1 MGAPAAQRGEG
12 PEEVIRMAEKQLW
25 SGRFAEGPSEIT
37 LSFTSSLSVD
47 TRLAWYDIA
56 GSLAHAKMLGEAGI
70 VRREESETLVN
81 GLKQLLIDL
90 ESGELDFSTD
100 LEDVHTNVEHIL
112 TQRVGEAGKRLHTAR
127 SRNDQVSTDLRMFVR
142 DAILEVVTLLL
153 EVQEVLVDRAE
164 KETGTIM
171 PGFTHLQHA
180 QPVSLGFHLLAHVF
194 RLQRDAERFLDAYK
208 RLNQCPLG
216 AGALAGTGHP
226 VDRELTSGLLGFDRP
241 TDNAMDTVS
250 DRDFALEFAYCCA
263 QTMVHLSSMGEELVL
278 WTSPEFRF
286 AEMPDAFATGSSIMP
301 QKKNP
306 DVAELV
312 RGRSSVAVGNL
323 MQLMTVMKGL
333 PLSYNRAMQEDKGSV
348 FSSYET
354 LTSCLFMIGP
364 MYRDLGFNRERMA
377 AACADGFLNATD
389 LADHLV
395 ERGMPFRQ
403 AHEVVGAVVQ
413 YCVRKGKRLES
424 LTVKE
429 LKGFSELLDKGSLEH
444 ISLDACLGRRTSAGG
459 TAPERVREQ
468 VISARAIM
476 GSHRAECESEI
487 ARLDE
492 VWEQLRK

>member
-1 MGAPAAQRGEG
+1 
-12 PEEVIRMAEKQLW
+12 
-25 SGRFAEGPSEIT
+25 
-37 LSFTSSLSVD
+37 
-47 TRLAWYDIA
+47 
-56 GSLAHAKMLGEAGI
+56 
-70 VRREESETLVN
+70 
-81 GLKQLLIDL
+81 
-90 ESGELDFSTD
+90 
-100 LEDVHTNVEHIL
+100 VEHIL

-333 PLSYNRAMQEDKGSV
+333 PLSYNRDMQEDKGSV

-364 MYRDLGFNRERMA
+364 MYRDLAFNRERMA

>member
-1 MGAPAAQRGEG
+1 M
-12 PEEVIRMAEKQLW
+12 
-25 SGRFAEGPSEIT
+25 T

-56 GSLAHAKMLGEAGI
+56 GSLAHARMLGDSGI
-70 VRREESETLVN
+70 IGKEESEVLEN
-81 GLKQLLIDL
+81 GLKQLLMDL
-90 ESGELDFSTD
+90 ESGELEFSPE

-112 TQRVGEAGKRLHTAR
+112 TQMVGEAGKRLHTAR
-127 SRNDQVSTDLRMFVR
+127 SRNDQVSADFRMFVR
-142 DAILEVVTLLL
+142 DAILEIVSLLL
-153 EVQEVLVDRAE
+153 KVQNVLIDRAE

-171 PGFTHLQHA
+171 PGFTHMQHA

-226 VDRELTSGLLGFDRP
+226 VDRELTSTLLGFDRP

-250 DRDFALEFAYCCA
+250 DRDFALEFAYDCA
-263 QTMVHLSSMGEELVL
+263 QAMVHLSSMGEELVL

-312 RGRSSVAVGNL
+312 RGRSSVAIGNL
-323 MQLMTVMKGL
+323 MQLLTVMKGL
-333 PLSYNRAMQEDKGSV
+333 PLSYNRDMQEDKASV
-348 FSSYET
+348 LSSYET
-354 LTSCLFMIGP
+354 LTSCLSMVGP
-364 MYRDLGFNRERMA
+364 MYRDLSFDRERMA
-377 AACADGFLNATD
+377 NACADGFLNATD

-395 ERGMPFRQ
+395 QRGMPFRE
-403 AHEVVGAVVQ
+403 AHEVVGAAVQ
-413 YCVRKGKRLES
+413 YCAKKGKRLES

-429 LKGFSELLDKGSLEH
+429 LKGFSDLLDKKSLEY
-444 ISLDACLGRRTSAGG
+444 IALDACLRRRVSAGG
-459 TAPERVREQ
+459 TAPERVQEQ
-468 VISARAIM
+468 IASARAIM
-476 GSHRAECESEI
+476 GSHRSECEGEI
-487 ARLDE
+487 ARLDQ
-492 VWEQLRK
+492 VWEELRK

>member
-1 MGAPAAQRGEG
+1 M
-12 PEEVIRMAEKQLW
+12 IFMAEKQLW

-47 TRLAWYDIA
+47 TRLAWYDIV
-56 GSLAHAKMLGEAGI
+56 GSMAHARMLGEVGI
-70 VRREESETLVN
+70 IQKDESDLLAN
-81 GLKQLLIDL
+81 GLRQLLIDL
-90 ESGELDFSTD
+90 ESGQLDLCPD

-112 TQRVGEAGKRLHTAR
+112 TERVGEAGKRLHTAR
-127 SRNDQVSTDLRMFVR
+127 SRNDQVSTDFRMFVR
-142 DAILEVVTLLL
+142 DAILEIATLLL
-153 EVQEVLVDRAE
+153 DVQSELLDRAE
-164 KETGTIM
+164 KETETIM
-171 PGFTHLQHA
+171 PGFTHMQHA

-226 VDRELTSGLLGFDRP
+226 VDRDMTSEMLGFDRP

-250 DRDFALEFAYCCA
+250 DRDFALEFAYDCA
-263 QTMVHLSSMGEELVL
+263 QAMVHLSSMGEELVL

-312 RGRSSVAVGNL
+312 RGRSSITIGNL
-323 MQLMTVMKGL
+323 MQLLTVMKGL
-333 PLSYNRAMQEDKGSV
+333 PLSYNRDMQEDKGSV

-364 MYRDLGFNRERMA
+364 MYRDLSFNRDRMA
-377 AACADGFLNATD
+377 NACADGFLNATD

-395 ERGMPFRQ
+395 RKGMPFRQ
-403 AHEVVGAVVQ
+403 AHEVVGAAVQ
-413 YCVRKGKRLES
+413 YCVKKGKKLES
-424 LTVKE
+424 LTAKE
-429 LKGFSELLDKGSLEH
+429 MKSFSELLDKGSLEY
-444 ISLDACLGRRTSAGG
+444 ISLDACLRRRTSSGG

-468 VISARAIM
+468 IVSAQAIM
-476 GSHRAECESEI
+476 ESHRAECDGEI
-487 ARLDE
+487 ARLDG
-492 VWEQLRK
+492 VWEKLRK

>member
-1 MGAPAAQRGEG
+1 MVLE
-12 PEEVIRMAEKQLW
+12 
-25 SGRFAEGPSEIT
+25 
-37 LSFTSSLSVD
+37 
-47 TRLAWYDIA
+47 
-56 GSLAHAKMLGEAGI
+56 H
-70 VRREESETLVN
+70 ETELLVE
-81 GLKQLLIDL
+81 GLKQLLAELEAGNLDL
-90 ESGELDFSTD
+90 SPD
-100 LEDVHTNVEHIL
+100 LEDVHTNVEHML
-112 TQRVGEAGKRLHTAR
+112 TQRAGEAGKRLHTAR

-142 DAILEVVTLLL
+142 DAILETVSLLL
-153 EVQEVLVDRAE
+153 DVRSEMIDLAE
-164 KETGTIM
+164 RETETIM

-180 QPVSLGFHLLAHVF
+180 QPVSLGFHLMAHVF

-226 VDRELTSGLLGFDRP
+226 VDRGLTAELLGFDRP

-250 DRDFALEFAYCCA
+250 DRDFALEFAYDCA

-323 MQLMTVMKGL
+323 MQLLVVMKGL
-333 PLSYNRAMQEDKGSV
+333 PLSYNRDMQEDKASV

-354 LTSCLFMIGP
+354 LTSCLFMVGP
-364 MYRDLGFNRERMA
+364 MYRELAFDRERMA
-377 AACADGFLNATD
+377 KACADGFLNATD

-395 ERGMPFRQ
+395 QRGMPFRE

-413 YCVRKGKRLES
+413 HCVKDGKRLES
-424 LTVKE
+424 LSVEE
-429 LKGFSELLDKGSLEH
+429 LKGFSDLLDQGSLDH
-444 ISLDACLGRRTSAGG
+444 VTLDACLHRRKSAGG
-459 TAPERVREQ
+459 TAPERVMEQ
-468 VISARAIM
+468 ISSARAVLDA
-476 GSHRAECESEI
+476 HRSECEGELV
-487 ARLDE
+487 RLE
-492 VWEQLRK
+492 KVWKDLRE

>member
-1 MGAPAAQRGEG
+1 
-12 PEEVIRMAEKQLW
+12 MAEKQLW
-25 SGRFAEGPSEIT
+25 SGRFAEGPSEMT

-56 GSLAHAKMLGEAGI
+56 GSLAHARMLGETGMI
-70 VRREESETLVN
+70 GKDESEVLTD

-90 ESGELDFSTD
+90 ESGELEFSPE

-127 SRNDQVSTDLRMFVR
+127 SRNDQVSTDFRMFVR
-142 DAILEVVTLLL
+142 DAILEIVSLLL
-153 EVQEVLVDRAE
+153 EVQEELIGRAE
-164 KETGTIM
+164 QETDTIM

-180 QPVSLGFHLLAHVF
+180 QPVSLGFHLMAHAF

-226 VDRELTSGLLGFDRP
+226 VDRELTSTLLGFDRP

-250 DRDFALEFAYCCA
+250 DRDFALEFAYDCA
-263 QTMVHLSSMGEELVL
+263 QTMVHLSSMGGELVL

-312 RGRSSVAVGNL
+312 RGRSSIAIGNL
-323 MQLMTVMKGL
+323 MQLLTVMKGL
-333 PLSYNRAMQEDKGSV
+333 PLSYNRDMQEDKGSV

-364 MYRDLGFNRERMA
+364 MYRELNFNRERIA
-377 AACADGFLNATD
+377 NACADGFLNATD

-395 ERGMPFRQ
+395 QRGMPFRQ
-403 AHEVVGAVVQ
+403 AHEVVGAAVQ
-413 YCVRKGKRLES
+413 YCVKENKRLEG

-429 LKGFSELLDKGSLEH
+429 LKGFSELLDKSSLGY
-444 ISLDACLGRRTSAGG
+444 ISLDACLRRRTSAGG

-468 VISARAIM
+468 IVSAKTIM
-476 GSHRAECESEI
+476 GSHRSECEGEI

-492 VWEQLRK
+492 VWEELRK

>member
-1 MGAPAAQRGEG
+1 MGSPVAQRGEG
-12 PEEVIRMAEKQLW
+12 PEEVIFMAEKQLW
-25 SGRFAEGPSEIT
+25 SGRFAEGPSEMT

-47 TRLAWYDIA
+47 TRLAWYDIV
-56 GSLAHAKMLGEAGI
+56 GSMAHARMLGEAGI
-70 VRREESETLVN
+70 IQRDESVLLAN

-90 ESGELDFSTD
+90 EAGRLDFSPE

-112 TQRVGEAGKRLHTAR
+112 TERVGDAGKRLHTAR
-127 SRNDQVSTDLRMFVR
+127 SRNDQVATDFRMFVR
-142 DAILEVVTLLL
+142 DAMLEIVTLLL
-153 EVQEVLVDRAE
+153 DVQSELLDRAE

-171 PGFTHLQHA
+171 PGFTHMQHA
-180 QPVSLGFHLLAHVF
+180 QPVSLGFHILAHVF

-226 VDRELTSGLLGFDRP
+226 VDREMTSELLGFDRP

-250 DRDFALEFAYCCA
+250 DRDFALEFAYDCA
-263 QTMVHLSSMGEELVL
+263 QAMVHLSSMGEELVL

-312 RGRSSVAVGNL
+312 RGRSSIAIGNL
-323 MQLMTVMKGL
+323 MQLLTVMKGL
-333 PLSYNRAMQEDKGSV
+333 PLSYNRDMQEDKGSV

-354 LTSCLFMIGP
+354 LTSCLFMMGP
-364 MYRDLGFNRERMA
+364 MYRDLSFNRERMA
-377 AACADGFLNATD
+377 NACADGFLNATD

-395 ERGMPFRQ
+395 QKGMPFRQ
-403 AHEVVGAVVQ
+403 AHEVVGAAVQ
-413 YCVRKGKRLES
+413 YCVKKGKKLES

-429 LKGFSELLDKGSLEH
+429 LRAFSELLDKDSLKF
-444 ISLDACLGRRTSAGG
+444 ISLDACLRRRTSLGG
-459 TAPERVREQ
+459 TAPERVVEQ
-468 VISARAIM
+468 VVSARAIM
-476 GSHRAECESEI
+476 ESHRAECDGEI
-487 ARLDE
+487 ARLDG
-492 VWEQLRK
+492 VWENLRK

>member
-127 SRNDQVSTDLRMFVR
+127 SRNDQVSTDFRMFVR

-333 PLSYNRAMQEDKGSV
+333 PLSYNRDMQEDKGSV

-364 MYRDLGFNRERMA
+364 MYRDLAFNRERMA

>member
-1 MGAPAAQRGEG
+1 
-12 PEEVIRMAEKQLW
+12 MAEKQLW
-25 SGRFAEGPSEIT
+25 SGRFAEGPSEMT

-56 GSLAHAKMLGEAGI
+56 GSMAHARMLGEVGI
-70 VRREESETLVN
+70 IRKDESDLLAD
-81 GLKQLLIDL
+81 GLSQLLTDL
-90 ESGELDFSTD
+90 ESGELDFSPE

-112 TQRVGEAGKRLHTAR
+112 TERVGEAGKRLHTAR
-127 SRNDQVSTDLRMFVR
+127 SRNDQVSTDFRMFVR
-142 DAILEVVTLLL
+142 DAILEIVTLLL
-153 EVQEVLVDRAE
+153 DVQSELLDRAE
-164 KETGTIM
+164 KETETIM

-180 QPVSLGFHLLAHVF
+180 QPVSLGFHLMAHVF

-226 VDRELTSGLLGFDRP
+226 VDRDMTAEMLGFDRP

-250 DRDFALEFAYCCA
+250 DRDFALEFAYDCA
-263 QTMVHLSSMGEELVL
+263 QAMVHLSSMGEELVM

-312 RGRSSVAVGNL
+312 RGRSSIAIGNL
-323 MQLMTVMKGL
+323 MQLLTVMKGL
-333 PLSYNRAMQEDKGSV
+333 PLSYNRDMQEDKGSV

-354 LTSCLFMIGP
+354 LTSCLFMMGA
-364 MYRDLGFNRERMA
+364 MYRDLSFNKERMA
-377 AACADGFLNATD
+377 TACADGFLNATD

-395 ERGMPFRQ
+395 HKGMPFRQ
-403 AHEVVGAVVQ
+403 AHEVVGAAVQ
-413 YCVRKGKRLES
+413 YCVKKGKKLES

-429 LKGFSELLDKGSLEH
+429 LKTFSELLDKGSLGY
-444 ISLDACLGRRTSAGG
+444 ISLDACLRRRTSSGG
-459 TAPERVREQ
+459 TAPERVNEQ
-468 VISARAIM
+468 IISAQTIM
-476 GSHRAECESEI
+476 EAHRAECDGEI
-487 ARLDE
+487 ARLDG
-492 VWEQLRK
+492 VWKKLRE

>member
-1 MGAPAAQRGEG
+1 
-12 PEEVIRMAEKQLW
+12 MAEKQLW
-25 SGRFAEGPSEIT
+25 SGRFAEGPSQMT

-47 TRLAWYDIA
+47 TRLAWYDIV
-56 GSLAHAKMLGEAGI
+56 GSLAHARMLGATGMVLEH
-70 VRREESETLVN
+70 ETELLVE
-81 GLKQLLIDL
+81 GLKQLLAELEAGNLDL
-90 ESGELDFSTD
+90 SPD
-100 LEDVHTNVEHIL
+100 LEDVHTNVEHML
-112 TQRVGEAGKRLHTAR
+112 TQRAGEAGKRLHTAR

-142 DAILEVVTLLL
+142 DAILETVSLLL
-153 EVQEVLVDRAE
+153 DVRSEMIDLAE
-164 KETGTIM
+164 RETETIM

-180 QPVSLGFHLLAHVF
+180 QPVSLGFHLMAHVF

-226 VDRELTSGLLGFDRP
+226 VDRGLTAELLGFDRP

-250 DRDFALEFAYCCA
+250 DRDFALEFAYDCA

-323 MQLMTVMKGL
+323 MQLLVVMKGL
-333 PLSYNRAMQEDKGSV
+333 PLSYNRDMQEDKASV

-354 LTSCLFMIGP
+354 LTSCLFMVGP
-364 MYRDLGFNRERMA
+364 MYRELAFDRERMA
-377 AACADGFLNATD
+377 KACADGFLNATD

-395 ERGMPFRQ
+395 QRGMPFRE

-413 YCVRKGKRLES
+413 HCVKDGKRLES
-424 LTVKE
+424 LSVEE
-429 LKGFSELLDKGSLEH
+429 LKGFSDLLDQGSLDH
-444 ISLDACLGRRTSAGG
+444 VTLDACLHRRKSAGG
-459 TAPERVREQ
+459 TAPERVMEQ
-468 VISARAIM
+468 ISSARAVLDA
-476 GSHRAECESEI
+476 HRSECEGELV
-487 ARLDE
+487 RLE
-492 VWEQLRK
+492 KVWKDLRE

>member
-1 MGAPAAQRGEG
+1 M
-12 PEEVIRMAEKQLW
+12 RMAEKQLW
-25 SGRFAEGPSEIT
+25 SGRFAEGPSQMT

-47 TRLAWYDIA
+47 TRLAWYDIV
-56 GSLAHAKMLGEAGI
+56 GSLAHARMLGATGMVLEH
-70 VRREESETLVN
+70 ETELLVE
-81 GLKQLLIDL
+81 GLKQLLAELEAGNLDL
-90 ESGELDFSTD
+90 SPD
-100 LEDVHTNVEHIL
+100 LEDVHTNVEHML
-112 TQRVGEAGKRLHTAR
+112 TQRAGEAGKRLHTAR

-142 DAILEVVTLLL
+142 DAILETVSLLL
-153 EVQEVLVDRAE
+153 DVRSEMIDLAE
-164 KETGTIM
+164 RETETIM

-180 QPVSLGFHLLAHVF
+180 QPVSLGFHLMAHVF

-226 VDRELTSGLLGFDRP
+226 VDRGLTAELLGFDRP

-250 DRDFALEFAYCCA
+250 DRDFALEFAYDCA

-323 MQLMTVMKGL
+323 MQLLVVMKGL
-333 PLSYNRAMQEDKGSV
+333 PLSYNRDMQEDKASV

-354 LTSCLFMIGP
+354 LTSCLFMVGP
-364 MYRDLGFNRERMA
+364 MYRELAFDRERMA
-377 AACADGFLNATD
+377 KACADGFLNATD

-395 ERGMPFRQ
+395 QRGMPFRE

-413 YCVRKGKRLES
+413 HCVKDGKRLES
-424 LTVKE
+424 LSVEE
-429 LKGFSELLDKGSLEH
+429 LKGFSDLLDQGSLDH
-444 ISLDACLGRRTSAGG
+444 VTLDACLHRRKSAGG
-459 TAPERVREQ
+459 TAPERVMEQ
-468 VISARAIM
+468 ISSARAVLDA
-476 GSHRAECESEI
+476 HRSECEGELV
-487 ARLDE
+487 RLE
-492 VWEQLRK
+492 KVWKDLRE

>member
-1 MGAPAAQRGEG
+1 M
-12 PEEVIRMAEKQLW
+12 IRMAEKQLW
-25 SGRFAEGPSEIT
+25 SGRFAEGPSEAT

-56 GSLAHAKMLGEAGI
+56 GSLAHAIMLGETGI
-70 VRREESETLVN
+70 IGKDESEVLAK
-81 GLKQLLIDL
+81 GLKQLLTDL
-90 ESGELDFSTD
+90 ESGELDFSTE

-127 SRNDQVSTDLRMFVR
+127 SRNDQVSTDFRMFVR
-142 DAILEVVTLLL
+142 DAVLEIVTLLL
-153 EVQEVLVDRAE
+153 EVQNVLIARAE

-226 VDRELTSGLLGFDRP
+226 VDRELTSALLGFDRP

-250 DRDFALEFAYCCA
+250 DRDFALEFAYDCA
-263 QTMVHLSSMGEELVL
+263 QAMVHLSSMGEELVL

-312 RGRSSVAVGNL
+312 RGRSSLAIGNL
-323 MQLMTVMKGL
+323 MQLLTVMKGL
-333 PLSYNRAMQEDKGSV
+333 PLSYNRDLQEDKGSV

-354 LTSCLFMIGP
+354 LSTCLFMIGP
-364 MYRDLGFNRERMA
+364 MYRDLDFNRERMA
-377 AACADGFLNATD
+377 QACADGFLNATD

-395 ERGMPFRQ
+395 RRGMPFRQ
-403 AHEVVGAVVQ
+403 AHEVVGAAVQ
-413 YCVRKGKRLES
+413 HCVKKGKRLES

-429 LKGFSELLDKGSLEH
+429 LKGFSDLLDKESLEY
-444 ISLDACLGRRTSAGG
+444 ISLDACLRRRTSAGG
-459 TAPERVREQ
+459 TAPERVEEQ
-468 VISARAIM
+468 LVSAKAIM
-476 GSHRAECESEI
+476 GSHRAECEGEI
-487 ARLDE
+487 ARLYE
-492 VWEQLRK
+492 VWEDLRK

>member
-1 MGAPAAQRGEG
+1 M
-12 PEEVIRMAEKQLW
+12 VEKQLW
-25 SGRFAEGPSEIT
+25 SGRFAEGPSEMT

-56 GSLAHAKMLGEAGI
+56 GSLAHARMLGDSGI
-70 VRREESETLVN
+70 IGKEESEVLEN
-81 GLKQLLIDL
+81 GLKQLLMDL
-90 ESGELDFSTD
+90 ESGELEFSPE

-112 TQRVGEAGKRLHTAR
+112 TQMVGEAGKRLHTAR
-127 SRNDQVSTDLRMFVR
+127 SRNDQVSADFRMFVR
-142 DAILEVVTLLL
+142 DAILEIVSLLL
-153 EVQEVLVDRAE
+153 KVQNVLIDRAE

-171 PGFTHLQHA
+171 PGFTHMQHA

-226 VDRELTSGLLGFDRP
+226 VDRELTSTLLGFDRP

-250 DRDFALEFAYCCA
+250 DRDFALEFAYDCA
-263 QTMVHLSSMGEELVL
+263 QAMVHLSSMGEELVL

-312 RGRSSVAVGNL
+312 RGRSSVAIGNL
-323 MQLMTVMKGL
+323 MQLLTVMKGL
-333 PLSYNRAMQEDKGSV
+333 PLSYNRDMQEDKASV
-348 FSSYET
+348 LSSYET
-354 LTSCLFMIGP
+354 LTSCLSMVGP
-364 MYRDLGFNRERMA
+364 MYRDLSFDRERMA
-377 AACADGFLNATD
+377 NACADGFLNATD

-395 ERGMPFRQ
+395 QRGMPFRE
-403 AHEVVGAVVQ
+403 AHEVVGAAVQ
-413 YCVRKGKRLES
+413 YCAKKGRRLES

-429 LKGFSELLDKGSLEH
+429 LKGFSDLLDKKSLEY
-444 ISLDACLGRRTSAGG
+444 IALDACLRRRVSAGG
-459 TAPERVREQ
+459 TAPERVQEQ
-468 VISARAIM
+468 IASARAIM
-476 GSHRAECESEI
+476 GSHRSECEGEI
-487 ARLDE
+487 ARLDQ
-492 VWEQLRK
+492 VWEELRK

>member
-1 MGAPAAQRGEG
+1 M
-12 PEEVIRMAEKQLW
+12 
-25 SGRFAEGPSEIT
+25 T

-56 GSLAHAKMLGEAGI
+56 GSLAHARMLGDSGI
-70 VRREESETLVN
+70 IGKEESEVLEN
-81 GLKQLLIDL
+81 GLKQLLMDL
-90 ESGELDFSTD
+90 ESGELEFSPE

-112 TQRVGEAGKRLHTAR
+112 TQMVGEAGKRLHTAR
-127 SRNDQVSTDLRMFVR
+127 SRNDQVSADFRMFVR
-142 DAILEVVTLLL
+142 DAILEIVSLLL
-153 EVQEVLVDRAE
+153 KVQNVLIDRAE

-171 PGFTHLQHA
+171 PGFTHMQHA

-226 VDRELTSGLLGFDRP
+226 VDRELTSTLLGFDRP

-250 DRDFALEFAYCCA
+250 DRDFALEFAYDCA
-263 QTMVHLSSMGEELVL
+263 QAMVHLSSMGEELVL

-312 RGRSSVAVGNL
+312 RGRSSVAIGNL
-323 MQLMTVMKGL
+323 MQLLTVMKGL
-333 PLSYNRAMQEDKGSV
+333 PLSYNRDMQEDKASV
-348 FSSYET
+348 LSSYET
-354 LTSCLFMIGP
+354 LTSCLSMVGP
-364 MYRDLGFNRERMA
+364 MYRDLSFDRERMA
-377 AACADGFLNATD
+377 NACADGFLNATD

-395 ERGMPFRQ
+395 QRGMPFRE
-403 AHEVVGAVVQ
+403 AHEVVGAAVQ
-413 YCVRKGKRLES
+413 YCAKKGRRLES

-429 LKGFSELLDKGSLEH
+429 LKGFSDLLDKKSLEY
-444 ISLDACLGRRTSAGG
+444 IALDACLRRRVSA
-459 TAPERVREQ
+459 
-468 VISARAIM
+468 
-476 GSHRAECESEI
+476 
-487 ARLDE
+487 
-492 VWEQLRK
+492 